1 MHMQSKQNRRGFT
14 LVEILIVVIILGIL
28 AAIVLPKFANASGD
42 AKRNS
47 LSSSLQALRGQI
59 ELYMLQH
66 GDTAPAL
73 TTTDWTPLTNP
84 STYSGQTTGPYL
96 TVQPVNQLNGYSNIL
111 VVNTDQ
117 VGGDAVAAASTGF
130 VYNSTNGKLWATN
143 SAGSKVYNEVNP
155 TDPNN

>member
-1 MHMQSKQNRRGFT
+1 MQSKQNRRGFT
-14 LVEILIVVIILGIL
+14 LVEILIVVVILGIL

-47 LSSSLQALRGQI
+47 LTSSLQALRGQI

-66 GDTAPAL
+66 GDTAPAIAGM
-73 TTTDWTPLTNP
+73 DWTPLTQQ

-96 TVQPVNQLNGYSNIL
+96 TVDPINQLNGYTSVL
-111 VVNTDQ
+111 VVSADQ
-117 VGGDAVAAASTGF
+117 IGGDAVATASTGF

-143 SAGSKVYNEVNP
+143 TAGDKVFNEVNP
-155 TDPNN
+155 NDPNN